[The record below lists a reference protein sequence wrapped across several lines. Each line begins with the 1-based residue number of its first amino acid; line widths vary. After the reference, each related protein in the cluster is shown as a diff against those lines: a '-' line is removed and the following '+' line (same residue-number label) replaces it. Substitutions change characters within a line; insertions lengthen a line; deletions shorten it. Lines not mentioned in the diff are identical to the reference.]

1 MYQTLNYLNKLQTY
15 PEAMDE
21 GLECEVLLTNSSL
34 AHEYALMVLAELEDE
49 DEKRLLVIELEKH
62 KKAYFIARNKLSKIN
77 PDRLSSLEN
86 SLTQQKV
93 ALRDSD
99 RVLH

>member
-15 PEAMDE
+15 SHTTDE
-21 GLECEVLLTNSSL
+21 GLECEVLLANSSL
-34 AHEYALMVLAELEDE
+34 AHEYALMVLSELEDE

-62 KKAYFIARNKLSKIN
+62 KKAYFIARNRLSRIN
-77 PDRLSSLEN
+77 PDRLSSLEE
-86 SLTQQKV
+86 SLAQQKN
-93 ALRDSD
+93 ALRDTE